1 MFFNCWIFRER
12 DICVLKGVLWGPGGQ
27 VEVYDY
33 AKGQF
38 CWTFWAHLFQISSD
52 VFLFCFLL
60 VQCQNESMNDEGFI
74 GQIWEH
80 IQEAGLSGNHIVRRR
95 Y

>member
-52 VFLFCFLL
+52 VFLFCFCWCSVKTRVWTMKALL
-60 VQCQNESMNDEGFI
+60 AKYENTYKKLDSRVI
-74 GQIWEH
+74 T
-80 IQEAGLSGNHIVRRR
+80 
-95 Y
+95 